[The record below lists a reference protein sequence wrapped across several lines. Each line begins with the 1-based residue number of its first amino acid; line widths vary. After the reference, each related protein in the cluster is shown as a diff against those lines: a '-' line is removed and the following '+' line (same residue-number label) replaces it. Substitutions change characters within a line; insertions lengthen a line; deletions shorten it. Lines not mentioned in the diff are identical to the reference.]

1 MSGRVLVIDDLPFM
15 RSLLRDVLSNAG
27 FTVVAE
33 AADGRQGMVAYAR
46 HEPDVVLLDITMPIM
61 DGITALK
68 RIMELDPQAR
78 VVMCSSLGEQ
88 EMILRA
94 VRLGARDFVVKP
106 FRPERVISAVQKA
119 LKNHSGPLASGL
131 QMRSRSYG

>member
-88 EMILRA
+88 ELILRA
-94 VRLGARDFVVKP
+94 IRLGARDFVVKP
-106 FRPERVISAVQKA
+106 FRPERVTSAVHKA
-119 LKNHSGPLASGL
+119 LKNHSRSVRSSVRKGL
-131 QMRSRSYG
+131 ESDG